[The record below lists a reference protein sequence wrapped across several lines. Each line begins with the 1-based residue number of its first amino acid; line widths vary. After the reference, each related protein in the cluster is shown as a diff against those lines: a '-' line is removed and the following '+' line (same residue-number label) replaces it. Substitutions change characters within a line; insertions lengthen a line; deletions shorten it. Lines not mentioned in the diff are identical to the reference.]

1 MLAAVIATATLGLAI
16 VTQDQTPLRA
26 APTSPTTTQAL
37 LWPGDVVEVRGERL
51 DHLQVYDHQR
61 ERGGFVRAT
70 QLRPLGLQEADAPA
84 LLAVLRFLRDT
95 PGAEP
100 LGLAYAA
107 AYLKAAPASA
117 INAEP
122 FDALGGM
129 AERLARRASSRSG
142 KGSDTVAAHLEVAA
156 RHGLKFS
163 SFERDGAMQLC
174 YDGEAF
180 RRVLA
185 LPAQAEQMARA
196 VLALTRHDCIDPQLP
211 ASQKQ
216 QLDRWRAE
224 VLERVTPAITTAL
237 SEPTRNRLRLRRA
250 GVWSALAFV
259 QARSGA
265 AGVGAAQATERRAL
279 AELAAI
285 NKSEL
290 TDDDQADYAQAA
302 VRVGA
307 ARWAAAPATAP
318 ATPAT
323 ASAAGRVA
331 VHTQPGEPGQTCV
344 LLTEASHGP
353 KTPPQTQ
360 PQTQPQAS
368 LQTPLLRRCTYAS
381 VWLASARLSPDG
393 RTLVLAVQPLESWL
407 ELWVFR
413 ASATGWQL
421 DVLPP
426 AATDPGLG
434 YVEFAGWVAGTAQML
449 LAREARVEGRMRRSF
464 ELLDLDTLNVTRQA
478 TAPQS
483 LTPFYRWQDALW
495 KQQTVSLR

>member
-1 MLAAVIATATLGLAI
+1 MLAAAISAMAATASLGLAI

-61 ERGGFVRAT
+61 ERAGFVRAT
-70 QLRPLGLQEADAPA
+70 QVRPLGLQEADAPQ

-100 LGLAYAA
+100 LGMAYAA
-107 AYLKAAPASA
+107 AYLKAAPATA

-129 AERLARRASSRSG
+129 AERLARRASARSG
-142 KGSDTVAAHLEVAA
+142 RGSDTVAAHLEVAA
-156 RHGLKFS
+156 RYGVKYN
-163 SFERDGAMQLC
+163 SFEREGAMQLC

-185 LPAQAEQMARA
+185 LPAQPEQMARA
-196 VLALTRHDCIDPQLP
+196 ALALTRHDCVDPQLP
-211 ASQKQ
+211 AMQKQ

-224 VLERVTPAITTAL
+224 VLERVTPAVTAQL
-237 SEPTRNRLRLRRA
+237 AEPTRNRLRLRRA
-250 GVWSALAFV
+250 GVLSALAFV
-259 QARSGA
+259 QARSGG
-265 AGVGAAQATERRAL
+265 AGVSAAQTSARRAL

-290 TDDDQADYAQAA
+290 TDDDQAEYAEAA

-307 ARWAAAPATAP
+307 ARWAAEPAP
-318 ATPAT
+318 TP
-323 ASAAGRVA
+323 AGRV
-331 VHTQPGEPGQTCV
+331 VVQTQAGEPGQTCV
-344 LLTEASHGP
+344 LLTDASHGP
-353 KTPPQTQ
+353 
-360 PQTQPQAS
+360 QAP
-368 LQTPLLRRCTYAS
+368 LQRRCTYAS
-381 VWLASARLSPDG
+381 VWPASARLSPDG

-407 ELWVFR
+407 ELWVYR
-413 ASATGWQL
+413 AGTGGWQL

-434 YVEFAGWVAGTAQML
+434 YVEFAGWVPGLPQML
-449 LAREARVEGRMRRSF
+449 LAREARIEGRVRRSF
-464 ELLDLDTLNVTRQA
+464 EVLDMNTLTVTRQA
-478 TAPQS
+478 AAPQS